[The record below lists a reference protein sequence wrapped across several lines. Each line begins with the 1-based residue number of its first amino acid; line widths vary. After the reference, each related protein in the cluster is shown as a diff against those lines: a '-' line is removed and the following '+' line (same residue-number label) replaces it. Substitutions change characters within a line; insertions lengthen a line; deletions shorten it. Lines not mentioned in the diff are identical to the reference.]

1 MITVK
6 EELDFNDLLDKC
18 WSGAVS
24 TLETIFNQCMVD
36 EFMDWLADYYGDETP
51 TLTELNDLLRF
62 EDDFIFRELGIEEE
76 EE

>member
-18 WSGAVS
+18 WGGAVS
-24 TLETIFNQCMVD
+24 TLETIFNQCMDD
-36 EFMDWLADYYGDETP
+36 EFMGWLADYYGDETP
-51 TLTELNDLLRF
+51 TLTELNDLLWF